1 MEENKTKGNSSKWL
15 FVIIFLL
22 VLIAITVVWII
33 FDAGKVVKYNE
44 VSKSGLLTLSK
55 ADDVTTAATGKV
67 IVKYVDIEGNE
78 ILESA
83 TFEGNIG
90 AEYKLTRP
98 EIEGYLPYGEEPY
111 QKTGNYQKN
120 DVEVVFVYQDEN
132 AHVEIDEENNTIT
145 VKMKNAKEP
154 KEYSIKII
162 TKNEDGEFIK
172 GIDYL
177 TSKSTG
183 EVLRNGSVE
192 GESFV
197 VGTITINE
205 EGTDS
210 IIIES
215 DSSPYYEALFG
226 EDFEFDIIKTWDE
239 DTNSFLIS
247 IDYDKDV
254 EGVEIK
260 VEDGEIIIDVVNK
273 LAEEEVVVPE
283 PEPEPEEKP
292 EPEPKPEEKPE
303 PKPEPEE
310 KPEIKVFD
318 LSIIKYIS
326 KIKVENEKGSTIINR
341 GIEKKDKL
349 FKMEIDP
356 KELAKTKLEITYK
369 ILVENIGDI
378 AGYATE
384 ITDYIPEDLKYVD
397 NGNWELVDN
406 KLVTTELANELLK
419 PGEQKELELTFTWQ
433 LTENK
438 LGARKNQAE
447 ITEYKNE
454 LDIKDFTPDN
464 IGVAELIVTVKTG
477 VEEICILGILTGL
490 TIVASII
497 YKKKRDLEKTN
508 K

>member
-1 MEENKTKGNSSKWL
+1 MEENKTKGNSAKWL

-22 VLIAITVVWII
+22 VLIAITIVSII

-44 VSKSGLLTLSK
+44 VSKSGLLILSK

-67 IVKYVDIEGNE
+67 IVKYVDTEGNE
-78 ILESA
+78 LLESA
-83 TFEGNIG
+83 TYEGNVG
-90 AEYKLTRP
+90 TEYKVERP
-98 EIEGYLPYGEEPY
+98 EIEGYLAYGNEPY
-111 QKTGNYQKN
+111 QKTGNYQK
-120 DVEVVFVYQDEN
+120 DDIEVIFVYQDEN
-132 AHVEIDEENNTIT
+132 ANVEIDEENNTIT

-162 TKNEDGEFIK
+162 TKDEDGEFVK

-183 EVLRNGSVE
+183 EVLRSGSVE

-197 VGTITINE
+197 IGTITINE
-205 EGTDS
+205 EGTDTF
-210 IIIES
+210 IVET
-215 DSSPYYEALFG
+215 DTAPYYETLFG
-226 EDFEFDIIKTWDE
+226 ENFEFDIVKTWDE
-239 DTNSFLIS
+239 NKNSFLIS
-247 IDYDKDV
+247 IDYEKSL
-254 EGVEIK
+254 EGLEIE
-260 VEDGEIIIDVVNK
+260 VVDGEIIINVVNK
-273 LAEEEVVVPE
+273 LADNNVVVPDPE
-283 PEPEPEEKP
+283 PEPEPEP
-292 EPEPKPEEKPE
+292 EPDPEPKPE

-310 KPEIKVFD
+310 KPELKVFD

-397 NGNWELVDN
+397 NGKWELVDN
-406 KLVTTELANELLK
+406 KLVTSELANELLN
-419 PGEQKELELTFTWQ
+419 PGDQKELELTFTWQ

-454 LDIKDFTPDN
+454 LDIQDFTPDN

-477 VEEICILGILTGL
+477 AEEICILGILIGL
-490 TIVASII
+490 TITASII
-497 YKKKRDLEKTN
+497 YKKKRDLEKNN